1 MAGGSRTLKLT
12 ILGDVDNLSKSLKTA
27 ETDTTTFGTKV
38 TDTGKVIGAAF
49 AAAAV
54 AAGALAVKIGVDSVN
69 AAIADE
75 KAQTQLATAITAATG
90 ATNANITAV
99 ESQILKLSLAT
110 GVADDQLRPALGRL
124 VLSTNDTQAATAL
137 LNTALDISA
146 ATGKPLETV
155 TNALAKAYDGNTTSL
170 AKLGVGYGAAE
181 LKGKDF
187 NTVVGE
193 LNTQF
198 GGAAATAAETYQGKI
213 DRVKVALD
221 EAKESLGVALLPIV
235 EKFSEYLLTSVIPN
249 VTSFINGLTG
259 QGSLTEAS
267 ATATTGAFEFGE
279 QVKKTITTIIGLKK
293 EIIIVGALIA
303 ALFITSKISAAVS
316 GTIALIKGVIAVY
329 NALKVSAIVAGVAQA
344 FALNPLLG
352 VAAVALGAAVLA
364 GANAL
369 ANKDDGGGNVVGA
382 GGFSGTTPGGQSFA
396 GTLKTPVVPKI
407 TTGGGGGGTGGG
419 GGGLSS
425 VSQTAAVAAVAASNI
440 VTGSF
445 GAGSFRAGEAA
456 SMGTTVNLTVN
467 GAIDSEGTAR
477 TIVETL
483 NDSYYRGT
491 GGGGNLEIA

>member
-1 MAGGSRTLKLT
+1 MTGGSRTLKLT

-27 ETDTTTFGTKV
+27 ENDTTTFGTKV
-38 TDTGKVIGAAF
+38 TDTAGVIGKAF
-49 AAAAV
+49 AAAAI
-54 AAGALAVKIGVDSVN
+54 AAGALAIKIGTDSVN

-75 KAQTQLATAITAATG
+75 KAQTQLAIAINGATG
-90 ATNANITAV
+90 ATNLQIAAIEKQIT
-99 ESQILKLSLAT
+99 QTSLAT
-110 GVADDQLRPALGRL
+110 GVADDLLRPALGRL
-124 VLSTNDTQAATAL
+124 VFATNDTTAAQAL

-155 TNALAKAYDGNTTSL
+155 TNALAKAYEGNTGAL

-181 LKGKDF
+181 LTGKSF
-187 NTVVGE
+187 NTVIGE

-198 GGAAATAAETYQGKI
+198 GGAALEAADTYGGKI
-213 DRVKVALD
+213 DRIKIALG
-221 EAKESLGVALLPIV
+221 EAQETLGVALLPLV
-235 EKFSEYLLTSVIPN
+235 ETFSKFLLETGVPN
-249 VTSFINGLTG
+249 LTSFINGLTG

-267 ATATTGAFEFGE
+267 GTATTGAFEFGE
-279 QVKKTITTIIGLKK
+279 QVKKTLTTIVGLKK
-293 EIIIVGALIA
+293 ELIIVGAVLA
-303 ALFITSKISAAVS
+303 ALFVTSKISAAIA

-352 VAAVALGAAVLA
+352 VAAVAIGAAVLA

-369 ANKDDGGGNVVGA
+369 ANKDGGGGGVVGA

-419 GGGLSS
+419 GG
-425 VSQTAAVAAVAASNI
+425 VATAATMAASAAASTI
-440 VTGSF
+440 AIGSF

-477 TIVETL
+477 TIVNTL
-483 NDSYYRGT
+483 NDSFYRGT
-491 GGGGNLEIA
+491 GGGGNLQIA

>member
-193 LNTQF
+193 LNTHF

-213 DRVKVALD
+213 DRIKVALD

-235 EKFSEYLLTSVIPN
+235 ETFSTFLIETAVPN
-249 VTSFINGLTG
+249 LTSFINGLTG
-259 QGSLTEAS
+259 QGSLNEAS
-267 ATATTGAFEFGE
+267 TTATTGAFEFGE

-293 EIIIVGALIA
+293 EIIIVGAVLA
-303 ALFITSKISAAVS
+303 TLFVTSKISAAIA

-352 VAAVALGAAVLA
+352 VAAVAVGAAVLA

-369 ANKDDGGGNVVGA
+369 ANKDNGGGNVQNN

-407 TTGGGGGGTGGG
+407 TTGGAGGGTGGG
-419 GGGLSS
+419 GGGKRLLG
-425 VSQTAAVAAVAASNI
+425 TALTTGAGGSGVVILRYLTSAGTITIGAGL
-440 VTGSF
+440 TGST
-445 GAGSFRAGEAA
+445 ATDGSHKV
-456 SMGTTVNLTVN
+456 TTLT
-467 GAIDSEGTAR
+467 A
-477 TIVETL
+477 
-483 NDSYYRGT
+483 GT
-491 GGGGNLEIA
+491 GNVSWA